1 MFLSESRILN
11 LERKIER
18 WIKYLYLS
26 DRAEFLQVN
35 TRNYLKNNER
45 IGVFTQDP
53 THTWLVPHRY
63 RFGSDGNKADRS
75 RCYYPRTRNLISVP
89 FPAPILNGD
98 LFLSSIFVLNR
109 ERRSPRRRRF
119 SDPEFLEEKK
129 KKQNRYKTK
138 INSKV
143 EN

>member
-63 RFGSDGNKADRS
+63 RFGSDGNEADRS
-75 RCYYPRTRNLISVP
+75 RCYYPRTRNLISIP

-98 LFLSSIFVLNR
+98 LFLSSISILNR
-109 ERRSPRRRRF
+109 ERRSPRRF

-129 KKQNRYKTK
+129 KQTKSVQNQ
-138 INSKV
+138 NQLQS
-143 EN
+143 